1 MARTSFFIDTT
12 KCTGCRGCQAACKQ
26 WNQNPGT
33 KTLQRGT
40 YQNPPDL
47 STATFKLVRFSEATD
62 SSGDPKWY
70 FFPDQCRHC
79 IYPPCKMAADKK
91 AKGAVILDARTR
103 AVIFNPAVKI
113 SPEDFKEIRE
123 ICPFDIPRY
132 DEKLGLMAKCTMC
145 IDRVSEGMLPACV
158 KACPTG
164 TMQFGDR
171 KTIRKMA
178 EDRLNEVKK
187 IHRRASLVNP
197 EAVKVIFLLKDYP
210 EKYHQFAAGDGAKGI
225 AGRMALRRLLH
236 PVTRV
241 ENMIG

>member
-26 WNQNPGT
+26 WNQNRAT
-33 KTLQRGT
+33 KTHQHGT

-47 STATFKLVRFSEATD
+47 SPETYKLVRFSDGVD
-62 SSGDPKWY
+62 SSGNPKWY

-91 AKGAVILDARTR
+91 VKGAVIFDARTR
-103 AVIFNPAVKI
+103 AVIFDPAVKV

-123 ICPFDIPRY
+123 MCPFDIPRY
-132 DEKLGLMAKCTMC
+132 DEKLGIMAKCTMC
-145 IDRVSEGMLPACV
+145 IDRVSEGMVPACV
-158 KACPTG
+158 KTCPTG
-164 TMQFGDR
+164 AMQFGDR

-178 EDRLNEVKK
+178 QNRLDEVKK
-187 IHRRASLVNP
+187 IHRRASLVTP

-210 EKYHQFAAGDGAKGI
+210 EEYFPFAAG
-225 AGRMALRRLLH
+225 R
-236 PVTRV
+236 
-241 ENMIG
+241 

>member
-26 WNQNPGT
+26 WNQNPAT
-33 KTLQRGT
+33 KTVQQGT

-47 STATFKLVRFSEATD
+47 STATFKLVRFSEVAD
-62 SSGDPKWY
+62 SPGDPKWY

-91 AKGAVILDARTR
+91 AKGAVILDTRTR

-132 DEKLGLMAKCTMC
+132 DEKIGVMAKCTMC

-178 EDRLNEVKK
+178 EDRLDEVKK
-187 IHRRASLVNP
+187 IYRRASLVNP

-210 EKYHQFAAGDGAKGI
+210 EKYHQFAANDRAKGTT
-225 AGRMALRRLLH
+225 RKMALKSLLH
-236 PVTRV
+236 PANR
-241 ENMIG
+241 MGA

>member
-1 MARTSFFIDTT
+1 MAGKSFFIDTT
-12 KCTGCRGCQAACKQ
+12 KCTACRGCQAACKQ

-33 KTLQRGT
+33 KTIQRGT

-47 STATFKLVRFSEATD
+47 STATFKLVRFSDAAAT
-62 SSGDPKWY
+62 SGDPKWY

-79 IYPPCKMAADKK
+79 LYPLCKMAADRK

-132 DEKLGLMAKCTMC
+132 DKKLGGMAKCTMC
-145 IDRVSEGMLPACV
+145 LDRVSEGMLPACV

-164 TMQFGDR
+164 AMQFGDR
-171 KTIRKMA
+171 DNIRMMA
-178 EDRLNEVKK
+178 ENRLDEVKNV
-187 IHRRASLVNP
+187 HRRASLLYP
-197 EAVKVIFLLKDYP
+197 EAVRVIFLVKDDP
-210 EKYHQFAAGDGAKGI
+210 EKYHQFAAKENTVVI
-225 AGRMALRRLLH
+225 TRKMALKRLFH
-236 PVTRV
+236 HITHVRD
-241 ENMIG
+241 MIG